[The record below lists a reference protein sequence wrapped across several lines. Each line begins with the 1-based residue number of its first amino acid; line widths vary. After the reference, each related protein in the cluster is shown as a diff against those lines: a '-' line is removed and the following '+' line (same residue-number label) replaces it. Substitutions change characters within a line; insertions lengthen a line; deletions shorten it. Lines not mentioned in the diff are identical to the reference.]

1 MISADFMDGSF
12 NFVPPV
18 HVFVPFYGR
27 EVSLVRR
34 GIASLKERC
43 KFVVLLNCS
52 GSPSMIKW
60 QGMMR
65 VVKL

>member
-1 MISADFMDGSF
+1 M
-12 NFVPPV
+12 PPV
-18 HVFVPFYGR
+18 HVFGPFHGR